1 MSNISPARAA
11 GTTVAREPQAQPPRK
26 RTPTTSVRLRRNA
39 RLLPLLPAVALL
51 LLFLGGPIVWALYG
65 SFTDAGLTGASAKN
79 PEWIGLENY
88 RSLFTDPLF
97 PRSLWLTFLFVLGS
111 AVIGQNCLGL
121 ALALIMQRANRVVAG
136 IVGSCVVAAWVLPEI
151 VAAFI
156 VYAFFFRDGMLNQLT
171 GLTGLPA
178 VDWLYEYPM
187 VALVLANIWRGT
199 AFSMMNYQA
208 ALNDVPPEITESA
221 TIDGAGG
228 MKRLRFITLPMIKRS
243 IATNLMLITLL
254 TLGTFTLIYVVTRG
268 GPLNASTTLPIMAY
282 EQAFQYGDIG
292 YGTAIAVVM
301 LFIGAVFSIA
311 YIRMLRERK
320 D

>member
-1 MSNISPARAA
+1 M
-11 GTTVAREPQAQPPRK
+11 
-26 RTPTTSVRLRRNA
+26 RLRQA
-39 RLLPLLPAVALL
+39 VRLLPLLPAVVLL
-51 LLFLGGPIVWALYG
+51 LVFLGGPILWAFYG
-65 SFTDAGLTGASAKN
+65 SFTDAGLTGASARN
-79 PEWIGLENY
+79 PEWIGLDNY
-88 RSLFTDPLF
+88 RTLLTDPQF
-97 PRSLWLTFLFVLGS
+97 PHSLWLTFLFVLGS

-121 ALALIMQRANRVVAG
+121 ALALVMQRANRVVAAVAG
-136 IVGSCVVAAWVLPEI
+136 TCVVAAWVLPEI

-156 VYAFFFRDGMLNQLT
+156 AYAFFFRDGMLNQLT
-171 GLTGLPA
+171 GLAGLPV

-187 VALVLANIWRGT
+187 LALVFANIWRGT

-228 MKRLRFITLPMIKRS
+228 MQRLRFITLPMIKSS

-254 TLGTFTLIYVVTRG
+254 TLGTFTLIYVVTGG

-301 LFIGAVFSIA
+301 LLIGAVFSIA

>member
-1 MSNISPARAA
+1 VSNISPARAA
-11 GTTVAREPQAQPPRK
+11 GTTAAREPQAQPPRK
-26 RTPTTSVRLRRNA
+26 RTPTTSVRRNA

-171 GLTGLPA
+171 GLAGLPA